1 MSLELF
7 NITKSFNNLQ
17 LFRDF
22 NLKIDTGE
30 FVTILGK
37 NGIGKTTLL
46 KIISKLDLEFSG
58 KISASG
64 TINYN
69 LQKPILLPWL
79 KVYDNVILGLKIQKR
94 LKNDTKEKVIQF
106 FKDFELDIN
115 LFDCY
120 TDNLSGG
127 EQQKIA
133 LIRTLILEGDI
144 ILLDEAFS
152 AMDFKV
158 RLEQQIKLYQLSK
171 KYNKTVIF
179 ITHNIDEALNMSD
192 RILVF
197 KNNPIEIV
205 KDMKVNFG
213 HKDVISNR
221 THSDYNQK
229 FTEIWKSLN

>member
-94 LKNDTKEKVIQF
+94 LKNDTKEKVIRF

-152 AMDFKV
+152 AMDFKI
-158 RLEQQIKLYQLSK
+158 RLEQQIKLYHLSK

-197 KNNPIEIV
+197 KNNPVEII

-221 THSDYNQK
+221 THPDYNQK
-229 FTEIWKSLN
+229 FAEIWKSLN